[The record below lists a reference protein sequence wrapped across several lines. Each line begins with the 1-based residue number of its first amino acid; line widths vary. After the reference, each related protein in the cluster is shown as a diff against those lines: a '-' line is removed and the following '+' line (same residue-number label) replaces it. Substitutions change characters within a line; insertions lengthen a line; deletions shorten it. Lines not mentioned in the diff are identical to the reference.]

1 MNNHERDDHNCHGGH
16 DHHDGHT
23 HGNQGSH
30 GSHNDDSNGDQAH
43 SHEHGHTIY
52 GELVC
57 HLPYAIFAS
66 AFALAILSFIS
77 VGHTDVKRL
86 CITAHGLF
94 HSFHFMHIV
103 FASTGTLITFFRF
116 TPRTPGSFFGGV
128 SKTKALLVGIVSPM
142 VFCTLSDAIIPYF
155 SGMMMGVRMDFHL
168 CFLTEWRN
176 IIPFLVVGL
185 VNGLILSGHHEGR
198 RAVYSLFSHSVHIL
212 VSALASLFYLVAYGC
227 TDWLD
232 SIGMV
237 FLFLIIAV
245 VVPCSLSDIVVPMI
259 LAQNNKKR

>member
-1 MNNHERDDHNCHGGH
+1 MNNNELHDHCGQDQHTSHGDHAGH
-16 DHHDGHT
+16 DH
-23 HGNQGSH
+23 SA
-30 GSHNDDSNGDQAH
+30 GD
-43 SHEHGHTIY
+43 SHEHGHSIY

-77 VGHTDVKRL
+77 VGHTNVKQL
-86 CITAHGLF
+86 CATAHGLF

-103 FASTGTLITFFRF
+103 FAATGTLITFFRF
-116 TPRTPGSFFGGV
+116 SHRNAPI
-128 SKTKALLVGIVSPM
+128 SKTRAFVVGVISPA

-155 SGMMMGVRMDFHL
+155 SGMIMGVPMQFHL

-176 IIPFLVVGL
+176 ILPFLVVGL
-185 VNGLILSGHHEGR
+185 INGVILSGHHEGR
-198 RAVYSLFSHSVHIL
+198 RALYSLFSHSVHIL

-245 VVPCSLSDIVVPMI
+245 VVPCSLSDIVVPMM
-259 LAQNNKKR
+259 LAENTKKR

>member
-1 MNNHERDDHNCHGGH
+1 MCNNLKQDHHGSYGH
-16 DHHDGHT
+16 DHGNHEKVGCGNLTSEAHAHD
-23 HGNQGSH
+23 
-30 GSHNDDSNGDQAH
+30 H
-43 SHEHGHTIY
+43 SIY
-52 GELVC
+52 GELVS

-66 AFALAILSFIS
+66 AFALGILSFIS
-77 VGHTDVKRL
+77 VGHTDVKQL
-86 CITAHGLF
+86 CATAHGLF

-103 FASTGTLITFFRF
+103 FAATGTLITFFRF
-116 TPRTPGSFFGGV
+116 SQSR
-128 SKTKALLVGIVSPM
+128 TKALLVGIISPA

-155 SGMMMGVRMDFHL
+155 SGMMMGVPMQFHL

-176 IIPFLVVGL
+176 VVPFLVVGL
-185 VNGLILSGHHEGR
+185 VNGLILSGHQEGQR
-198 RAVYSLFSHSVHIL
+198 VVYSLFSHTIHIL

-245 VVPCSLSDIVVPMI
+245 VVPCSLSDIVVPML
-259 LAQNNKKR
+259 LAKKHKE